1 MHSPTRGTR
10 AFSVALILAAVLAGS
25 PLVGAGAAC
34 QGIDDMIG
42 NFQSLYPTG
51 GPTARFDGE
60 PGNLVMENL
69 ALGREADEVV
79 FLYSG
84 NGPVTG
90 ARGRYMYLLLDPAD
104 CVLAHGW
111 IDGET
116 YDRVVPA
123 Q

>member
-1 MHSPTRGTR
+1 M
-10 AFSVALILAAVLAGS
+10 AAEG
-25 PLVGAGAAC
+25 
-34 QGIDDMIG
+34 MIG

-51 GPTARFDGE
+51 GPAARFEGE
-60 PGNLVMENL
+60 QGDLVAAKL
-69 ALGREADEVV
+69 AAGRDADEVV

-104 CVLAHGW
+104 CILAHGW
-111 IDGET
+111 IDGDT
-116 YDRVVPA
+116 FDRLIPA